1 MRIAFG
7 LKTSDWIDFAIDIKV
22 CVSDDVNIDVAVG
35 IDVDV
40 SDNFSVNV
48 NVDMN
53 VVAWLKQGFSQTSRR
68 SRKLKEKHGFCHVYA
83 GEL

>member
-1 MRIAFG
+1 MKWLRIAFG
-7 LKTSDWIDFAIDIKV
+7 WKTSDWIDFAINIKV

-48 NVDMN
+48 NVDID
-53 VVAWLKQGFSQTSRR
+53 VEVD
-68 SRKLKEKHGFCHVYA
+68 A
-83 GEL
+83 GVGLDVEGGPCLGWNHL